1 MSCWATSD
9 RTRHVTKALRLLAL
23 AVTLAAGN
31 GALAQSAPPVETRV
45 RVYPLE
51 VLLNGAPVGIWPIVE
66 RNGEAFAPPEA
77 FEAWRVQRSG
87 QGQPLEYKGLT
98 YFPVSSL
105 PGANVHVDVVQSTLR
120 LDVAAEAFAGIRTQ
134 RQQAASVAQDAVVP
148 SVFLNYD
155 VNYNHSHFRDADG
168 NRSLGMLGE
177 LGYSTT
183 LGLLTN
189 SFAVRDLVTSL
200 PETRAKLLRLET
212 TMRRD
217 LPEQGLTL
225 NLGDATSRSGYLG
238 RPTLFGGIQIG
249 SNFGLAPQV
258 NRQPLPV
265 IMGQTLAPSTVQ
277 LYVNDVLRQTARV
290 PAGQFTIDS
299 LPAIVG
305 NGDVSVVVRDILGR
319 ETVITQPFFI
329 SADLLAPGLNDWSLE
344 AGRLREDLGSSSSH
358 YGSPFASG
366 MWRRG
371 LTPTVTAESRA
382 EVSRTRSTLGLA
394 GVAALGGSYLARAG
408 LAGSSDEQL
417 GQGARWSVGLDWR
430 GKANSVLVNAAGSSR
445 VFRYLAEPA
454 SAVPSRLE
462 VAAQAGFFLGPYGRL
477 GAGLAM
483 QFPYGTQRISTAS
496 LTYTTVLR
504 DNWQLNVGVSRV
516 VGLSSAT
523 GFSISVNIPLSKRS
537 AALVS
542 AQSRG
547 GRLDAYS
554 SFSRSPEGAYG
565 TAWRVLGGYQ
575 GEPRGE
581 ASIYHFGTSG
591 IASGDV
597 SATREGTHLRLGA
610 VGGLLYTSGKV
621 YAMPRHDSSAALV
634 HVPGYKGVG
643 VGLGQQVSTRTDSD
657 GYALVPRL
665 NAYQS
670 NPIRLDPNARPSTPE
685 IDRSERPAGPAGRG
699 VARVVFPVRGGRAAV
714 IRVVLEDGQPA
725 PSGATVRI
733 AQEPRDFYVG
743 RRGEAY
749 VTGLQARNRLRLSW
763 KGASCALDV
772 DLPEGSVDEV
782 ARVGPVTCQGA
793 IQR

>member
-9 RTRHVTKALRLLAL
+9 GTGHVRKTLRLLAL
-23 AVTLAAGN
+23 AVTLVGA
-31 GALAQSAPPVETRV
+31 GALAQSAGPVETRV

-66 RNGEAFAPPEA
+66 RNGQSFAPPEA
-77 FEAWRVQRSG
+77 FDSWRVQRSVRG
-87 QGQPLEYKGLT
+87 EPLEYKGQT
-98 YFPVSSL
+98 YFSISSL
-105 PGANVHVDVVQSTLR
+105 PGANVHVDVVQGTLR
-120 LDVAAEAFAGIRTQ
+120 LDVAAEAFAGIRAQ
-134 RQQAASVAQDAVVP
+134 RQEAASLRRDAVVP

-155 VNYNHSHFRDADG
+155 INYNHSQFRDADG

-177 LGYSTT
+177 LGYSNA
-183 LGLLTN
+183 LGLFTS
-189 SFAVRDLVTSL
+189 SFAVRDLVSSL

-212 TMRRD
+212 SFRRD
-217 LPEQGLTL
+217 IPEQGLTF
-225 NLGDATSRSGYLG
+225 NAGDATTRSGYLG
-238 RPTLFGGIQIG
+238 RPTLFGGFQVG

-277 LYVNDVLRQTARV
+277 LYVNDVLRQTARI
-290 PAGQFTIDS
+290 PAGPFTIDS

-329 SADLLAPGLNDWSLE
+329 SADLLAPGLNDWSVE
-344 AGRLREDLGSSSSH
+344 AGRLREDLGSSSSR
-358 YGSPFASG
+358 YGPAFASG

-371 LTPTVTAESRA
+371 LTPTITAEGRA

-394 GVAALGGSYLARAG
+394 GVTALGGSYLARGG
-408 LAGSSDEQL
+408 LAASRDERL
-417 GQGARWSVGLDWR
+417 GQGVRWSLGLDWR

-445 VFRYLAEPA
+445 VFRYLAEPE
-454 SAVPSRLE
+454 SAAPSRLE
-462 VAAQAGFFLGPYGRL
+462 LAAQAGFFLGPYGRL

-483 QFPYGTQRISTAS
+483 QFPYGLPRISTAS

-504 DNWQLNVGVSRV
+504 DNWQLNI
-516 VGLSSAT
+516 GLSRAMGPAPAT
-523 GFSISVNIPLSKRS
+523 SFGVSVNIPLSRRS
-537 AALVS
+537 AAVVS

-547 GRLDAYS
+547 GRLDTYS

-575 GEPRGE
+575 DEPRAEG
-581 ASIYHFGTSG
+581 SLYHFGAGG
-591 IASGDV
+591 IASADV
-597 SATREGTHLRLGA
+597 SATRDETHLRLGS
-610 VGGLLYTSGKV
+610 VGGLLYTGGKA
-621 YAMPRHDSSAALV
+621 YALPRHDSSAALV
-634 HVPGYKGVG
+634 RVPGYRGVG
-643 VGLGQQVSTRTDSD
+643 VGLGQQVSTRTDTD
-657 GYALVPRL
+657 GYALVARL

-670 NPIRLDPNARPSTPE
+670 NPIRLDPNDLPITAE
-685 IDRSERPAGPAGRG
+685 IDSIELPAVPAWRS
-699 VARVVFPVRGGRAAV
+699 VALVVFPVRGGRAAV
-714 IRVVLEDGQPA
+714 IRVMLEDGQPA
-725 PSGATVRI
+725 PTGASVRI
-733 AQEPRDFYVG
+733 VEEAREFYVG

-749 VTGLQARNRLRLSW
+749 ITGLRARNRLRLSW

>member
-9 RTRHVTKALRLLAL
+9 GTRHVKKALRLLAL
-23 AVTLAAGN
+23 AVTLTAGN
-31 GALAQSAPPVETRV
+31 AALAQPADPVETRV

-66 RNGEAFAPPEA
+66 RDGQIFAPPEA
-77 FEAWRVQRSG
+77 FEAWRVRRSG
-87 QGQPLEYKGLT
+87 QDEPLEYKGLS

-105 PGANVHVDVVQSTLR
+105 PGANAHVDVVQSTLR

-134 RQQAASVAQDAVVP
+134 RHQAASVPQDAIVP

-155 VNYNHSHFRDADG
+155 INYNNSQFRDADG
-168 NRSLGMLGE
+168 SRSMGVVGE
-177 LGYSTT
+177 LGYSSA
-183 LGLLTN
+183 LGLLTS

-200 PETRAKLLRLET
+200 PETKAKLLRLET
-212 TMRRD
+212 TLRRD
-217 LPEQGLTL
+217 LPMQGLTL
-225 NLGDATSRSGYLG
+225 NFGDATTRSGYLG
-238 RPTLFGGIQIG
+238 RPTLFGGLQIG

-265 IMGQTLAPSTVQ
+265 IMGQTLTPSTVQ

-299 LPAIVG
+299 VPAIVG

-344 AGRLREDLGSSSSH
+344 AGRLREDLGSSSSR
-358 YGSPFASG
+358 YGQPFVGG

-371 LTPTVTAESRA
+371 LTPTITAEGRA

-408 LAGSSDEQL
+408 LAGSRDEQL
-417 GQGARWSVGLDWR
+417 GPGARWSVGLDWR

-445 VFRYLAEPA
+445 VFRYLAEPE

-496 LTYTTVLR
+496 LSYTTVLR

-516 VGLSSAT
+516 VGPSSAT
-523 GFSISVNIPLSKRS
+523 GFSISVNIPLSRRS
-537 AALVS
+537 AAAVS
-542 AQSRG
+542 MQSRG
-547 GRLDAYS
+547 GRLDAYG

-575 GEPRGE
+575 GEPRAE

-591 IASGDV
+591 IASGDF
-597 SATREGTHLRLGA
+597 SATRDETHLRLGA
-610 VGGLLYTSGKV
+610 VGGLLYTSGKIH
-621 YAMPRHDSSAALV
+621 ALPRHDSSAALV
-634 HVPGYKGVG
+634 QVPGYRGVG
-643 VGLGQQVSTRTDSD
+643 VGLGHQVSARTDAD

-670 NPIRLDPNARPSTPE
+670 NPIRLDPNDLPITAE
-685 IDRSERPAGPAGRG
+685 IDSIELPAVPAWRS

-714 IRVVLEDGQPA
+714 IRVMLEDGQAA
-725 PSGATVRI
+725 PTGASVRI
-733 AQEPRDFYVG
+733 GGEPRDFYVG

-763 KGASCALDV
+763 KGASCELDV
-772 DLPEGSVDEV
+772 DLPEGGVDEV
-782 ARVGPVTCQGA
+782 ARVGPITCQGA